1 MKLLLPLV
9 VVLIVHPVRAQM
21 ISSNELLGLAHSS
34 RLADITSRRF
44 PQSRMLEWI
53 DPLLASGRFTSA
65 PAGTSAEGRIVHLYA
80 YGAGPT
86 KILLWSQMHGDES
99 TATMALIDLLNL
111 FTNASDHPVVT
122 TIRTHLTLLMVPM
135 LNPDGAERFQ
145 RRTAQQIDMNR
156 DALRLATPEARI
168 LKTLQETHRP
178 VFGFNLHDQDPRST
192 VGQSKEVAAIALLAP
207 AVDEANSDTPERTRA
222 KLVAARIAQAITPLV
237 PGHVTRYDDTFEPR
251 AFGDNIQKW
260 GTSTILIESG
270 GWKDDPEKMHLRTT
284 NVVALLAAF
293 LSIAEG
299 DYRHAD
305 PAVYE
310 TLPKNGRNLFDIVIR
325 GASFKAGFSVPPLTA
340 DIGINIEQEVDS
352 TGSIVPTATIVD
364 VGDLSTFGAFRE
376 FDGSG
381 MMFDSTIVE
390 LKKTFPEKVLLE
402 LLDHMRT
409 R

>member
-1 MKLLLPLV
+1 MKLRFPLAV
-9 VVLIVHPVRAQM
+9 LLIVHPVRAQM
-21 ISSNELLGLAHSS
+21 ISSNELLGLAYSY
-34 RLADITSRRF
+34 RLTDITSRRF
-44 PQSRMLEWI
+44 PQSRLLQWI
-53 DPLLASGRFTSA
+53 DPLLATGRFTSS
-65 PAGTSAEGRIVHLYA
+65 PAGTSAEGRTVYLYT
-80 YGAGPT
+80 YGTGTT

-99 TATMALIDLLNL
+99 TATMALVDLLNL
-111 FTNASDHPVVT
+111 FANAHDHPLVT
-122 TIRTHLTLLMVPM
+122 SIRTHLTLLMVPM

-178 VFGFNLHDQDPRST
+178 SFGFNLHDQDPRST

-207 AVDEANSDTPERTRA
+207 AVDDANSDTPERTRA
-222 KLVAARIAQAITPLV
+222 KLVAARIVQAITPLV
-237 PGHVTRYDDTFEPR
+237 PGHITRYDDTFEPR

-270 GWKDDPEKMHLRTT
+270 GWRDDPEKMHLRTT

-299 DYRHAD
+299 DYHQAD

-325 GASFKAGFSVPPLTA
+325 GASFKAGFSVPPLTV
-340 DIGINIEQEVDS
+340 DIGINVDQEVDS
-352 TGSIVPTATIVD
+352 TGLIVPMATIVD
-364 VGDLSTFGAFRE
+364 VGDLSTFGAYRE
-376 FDGSG
+376 FDGTG
-381 MMFDSTIVE
+381 MMFDSTVIE
-390 LKKTFPEKVLLE
+390 LKKSLPEKDLLHLLE
-402 LLDHMRT
+402 HIRS

>member
-1 MKLLLPLV
+1 MKLLLPLTV
-9 VVLIVHPVRAQM
+9 LLIVHPVGAQM
-21 ISSNELLGLAHSS
+21 ISSNELTGLAHSY

-44 PQSRMLEWI
+44 PQSRLLEWI
-53 DPLLASGRFTSA
+53 GPLLASGQFAST
-65 PAGTSAEGRIVHLYA
+65 PAGTSAEGRTVHLYT
-80 YGAGPT
+80 YGTGPI

-99 TATMALIDLLNL
+99 TATMALVDLLNL
-111 FTNASDHPVVT
+111 FANAPDHPVVT
-122 TIRTHLTLLMVPM
+122 TIRTRLTLLMVPM

-156 DALRLATPEARI
+156 DALRLATPEARM
-168 LKTLQETHRP
+168 LKALQETHRP

-192 VGQSKEVAAIALLAP
+192 VGQSTEVAAIALLAP
-207 AVDEANSDTPERTRA
+207 AVDEANSDTPERIRA
-222 KLVAARIAQAITPLV
+222 KLVAARIVQAIAPLV
-237 PGHVTRYDDTFEPR
+237 PGHVTRYDETFEPR

-270 GWKDDPEKMHLRTT
+270 GWRDDPEKMHLRTT

-299 DYRHAD
+299 DYHQAD

-325 GASFKAGFSVPPLTA
+325 GASFKAGFSVPPLTV
-340 DIGINIEQEVDS
+340 DIGINVDQEIDS
-352 TGSIVPTATIVD
+352 SGVIVPTATIVD

-376 FDGSG
+376 VDGTG
-381 MMFDSTIVE
+381 MMFDSTLVE
-390 LKKTFPEKVLLE
+390 LKKTLPEKDLLNLLE
-402 LLDHMRT
+402 RMRT